1 METMERDLS
10 GQLSGI
16 GGVLEQDFFFRGISV
31 SEIQEGS
38 PAQEEKSTLIAQ
50 IGEKVILYPQRMS
63 QTQQELFQLELG
75 EEMWQ
80 EVLERVSGNERVL
93 IDM

>member
-1 METMERDLS
+1 MERDLS

-16 GGVLEQDFFFRGISV
+16 GGVLEQDFSSGVITV

-38 PAQEEKSTLIAQ
+38 PAQAEKSTLIAQ
-50 IGEKVILYPQRMS
+50 IGENVILYPQRMS

>member
-16 GGVLEQDFFFRGISV
+16 GGVLEQDFSSGVITV

-63 QTQQELFQLELG
+63 PRHSRSFFSL
-75 EEMWQ
+75 
-80 EVLERVSGNERVL
+80 S
-93 IDM
+93 